1 MKDLKNTIFAIC
13 FLAIVFWGTGFI
25 TGWLCFSEPDTP
37 EKTVIGWNDG
47 DVVSGEATPN
57 EVETT
62 EITPGNVVLPNDI
75 FKVISTNTPINPV
88 VDLSHC
94 PKDCDCKKEVAIRQS
109 PGNDSLHI
117 YRAVYADYIKIRKDR
132 VSIFDIDTLGTLTID
147 ATIQFNRSH
156 GYGYDFKPRVKTI
169 SNNFKPKPV
178 TFIPFASSSYST
190 TNYLGVGGGFFYH
203 NLGFEYQYQIDLR
216 QNNIS
221 YEPRGNAHLLG
232 VKYKFR

>member
-1 MKDLKNTIFAIC
+1 MKDFKNIIY
-13 FLAIVFWGTGFI
+13 AIVLLALIFGAGFWV
-25 TGWLCFSEPDTP
+25 GWLSNKQEVP
-37 EKTVIGWNDG
+37 EQTIIKWEDG
-47 DVVSGEATPN
+47 DGISGEASMD
-57 EVETT
+57 EVTTT
-62 EITPGNVVLPNDI
+62 ETIPDEVILPKDI
-75 FKVISTNTPINPV
+75 FEQMKRTIS
-88 VDLSHC
+88 DAAH
-94 PKDCDCKKEVAIRQS
+94 PKPLATKTQDCDCKKEGVIRQS

-117 YRAVYADYIKIRKDR
+117 YRAVYADYIKIRKDH
-132 VSIFDIDTLGTLTID
+132 VSIFDIDTLGTLTVD

-169 SNNFKPKPV
+169 SNNFKPKPI

-190 TNYLGVGGGFFYH
+190 TDYLGVGGGFFYH

-216 QNNIS
+216 QNIT